1 MKVIF
6 FLLSPPSVFTGP
18 SFLGILYGG
27 KSLPMMQNERK
38 FNIQHREE
46 ELTILT
52 AELVHQQSIPAVIQ
66 AVGVRDETR
75 P

>member
-6 FLLSPPSVFTGP
+6 LSHPPPVFAGP

-27 KSLPMMQNERK
+27 KSPPMMQNERE

-52 AELVHQQSIPAVIQ
+52 AELVHQQSIPAAIQ

>member
-1 MKVIF
+1 
-6 FLLSPPSVFTGP
+6 
-18 SFLGILYGG
+18 
-27 KSLPMMQNERK
+27 MMQNERK

-52 AELVHQQSIPAVIQ
+52 AELVHRQSIPAAIQ